1 MDLYIRQKVF
11 SLGDRYNVF
20 DVNQNIVYRV
30 EGEFLTFGAK
40 LHLCDPAGN
49 ELLYIEQELFHMM
62 PRYNLYCRGTQVAS
76 IRKNFTLFGHSLSV
90 DSGYGAFDIDGSV
103 FGMEFTIAYNGRM
116 VATISKEWL
125 TWGDIICIQPTISR
139 IRPSC
144 ALC

>member
-90 DSGYGAFDIDGSV
+90 DSGYGWWPRFPKNGSL
-103 FGMEFTIAYNGRM
+103 GGIP
-116 VATISKEWL
+116 
-125 TWGDIICIQPTISR
+125 IICIQPTISR